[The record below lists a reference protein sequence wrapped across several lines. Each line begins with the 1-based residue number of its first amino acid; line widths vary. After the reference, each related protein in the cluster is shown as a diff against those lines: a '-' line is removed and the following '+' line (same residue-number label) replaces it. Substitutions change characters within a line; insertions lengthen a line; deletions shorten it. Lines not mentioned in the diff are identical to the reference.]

1 MKSLRQIAILLLS
14 AVSLTAAVSDARLA
28 DAAEERD
35 HGALSALVAQGA
47 AVNAEQIDGMTA
59 LHWAANHDDLKMVSI
74 LLNAG
79 ANVSA
84 TNRYGLTSL
93 SLACTNGNGAMV
105 EAMLDAGADPN
116 TMLIGGETV
125 LMTASRSG
133 SIDAVRALLADG
145 AEVDRTVR
153 GQTALMWAAAEGHSE
168 VANVLLEAGA
178 DRDARVPSGFT
189 PLLFAVRQG
198 HINVVRTLL
207 DVGADVNAVIA
218 NPVIEG
224 KTQRYFRSGL
234 RPGSTP
240 LLVAAVNGHFELGG
254 VLLEAGA
261 DPNAGETGYSV
272 LHVMAKVRK
281 PGVGDNNP
289 PPTGS
294 GNVTS
299 LDFVEQLVAHGADL
313 DARITQKVRLL
324 STRLNM
330 IGVTPFLA
338 ASQTAD
344 ADLMRKLVELGA
356 DPSITNE
363 DNSTA
368 LMIAAGIATRSPGE
382 DAGTE
387 SEVVEALQFAL
398 DLGADIDAVDAH
410 GETAMHG
417 AAYKN
422 LPGAVRL
429 LADHGADINIWHR
442 KNEWGWTP
450 LTISE
455 GYRFGNFKPS
465 PTTQEAIQEVM
476 LAAGVDPIS
485 EPAESFEIY

>member
-14 AVSLTAAVSDARLA
+14 AVSLTAAVGDAHLA
-28 DAAEERD
+28 DAAEQRD
-35 HGALSALVAQGA
+35 HSTLSALVAQGA

-59 LHWAANHDDLKMVSI
+59 LHWAANHDDLKMVSM
-74 LLNAG
+74 LLNTG

-84 TNRYGLTSL
+84 TNRYGLTPL

-116 TMLIGGETV
+116 TTLIGGETV

-133 SIDAVRALLADG
+133 GTDAVRALLAHG

-168 VANVLLEAGA
+168 VANLLLEAGA

-207 DVGADVNAVIA
+207 DVGADVNAV
-218 NPVIEG
+218 VEG
-224 KTQRYFRSGL
+224 EGRRRYRRGP

-240 LLVAAVNGHFELGG
+240 LLVAAVNGHFELGV

-261 DPNAGETGYSV
+261 DPNAGEAGYTV
-272 LHVMAKVRK
+272 LHVMARVRK
-281 PGVGDNNP
+281 PGGGDNNP

-313 DARITQKVRLL
+313 DARMTEKVRLL

-344 ADLMRKLVELGA
+344 ADFMQKLVELGA
-356 DPSITNE
+356 DPSLTNE

-387 SEVVEALQFAL
+387 SEVVEALQFVL

-429 LADHGADINIWHR
+429 LAENGADINIWHQ

-465 PTTQEAIQEVM
+465 PPTQEAIQEVM

-485 EPAESFEIY
+485 EPAKGFEIY